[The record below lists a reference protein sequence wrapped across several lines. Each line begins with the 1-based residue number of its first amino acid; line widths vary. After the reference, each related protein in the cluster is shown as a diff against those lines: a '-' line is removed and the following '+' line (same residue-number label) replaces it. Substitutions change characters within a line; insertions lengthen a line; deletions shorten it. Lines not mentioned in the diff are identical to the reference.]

1 MPEFV
6 KAARTCPQS
15 DFLPELHSVWYLPSV
30 WNCSPKDF
38 PGMTYSG
45 FKSSM
50 NFPHRQNVS
59 LKLSLLE
66 YALDTIPP
74 RQDLM
79 LPSLGGI
86 CMTPCHSFCLRKGG
100 LACFDLP
107 SMLGA
112 LVKTSW
118 RLKRRMTMKSQTH
131 ERRLEFSGA
140 VAGAQKES
148 WPVDYKNWCA
158 ASGQSCQRQTMQEE
172 GAGAQLAHTVY
183 MNLKSLP

>member
-1 MPEFV
+1 MEPS
-6 KAARTCPQS
+6 KYSQKTSCH
-15 DFLPELHSVWYLPSV
+15 FLTSLTL
-30 WNCSPKDF
+30 
-38 PGMTYSG
+38 GQYSS

-50 NFPHRQNVS
+50 SFPHGQNVF
-59 LKLSLLE
+59 LKLLLE

-86 CMTPCHSFCLRKGG
+86 CMTPRHSFCLRKGV

-112 LVKTSW
+112 LVKTGW
-118 RLKRRMTMKSQTH
+118 RLKRRMTLKSQTH

-140 VAGAQKES
+140 VAGAQKNLGLWTCGLQKLMCSFRAVMPNANHARRRCGCTTCTYTVVYRLHES
-148 WPVDYKNWCA
+148 
-158 ASGQSCQRQTMQEE
+158 
-172 GAGAQLAHTVY
+172 
-183 MNLKSLP
+183 